1 MPKKPFSIVANERGQ
16 MFVGY
21 MVALLLISVVMVSVF
36 NFVRSNRRNA
46 DSRIYQAQ
54 AMDVA
59 HQGFE
64 EAVSYF
70 RRQPSGVYLDQAAA
84 ETPKDRA
91 NITPWPIYPDAAFL
105 PGPNDTD
112 HWSKLSFAANVVMT
126 GDQKRIFAQAQG
138 ARAMIRTYPLT
149 SVTVTTAVGAT
160 EAKIPP
166 AWGRYVIRRQ
176 NIRNWSPGTNTFSA
190 WDDPEAA
197 HDISH
202 IRYNSPLGSGDYW
215 TLVSHG
221 YVLDNPAKVT
231 YNAYYENT
239 ALFAGGNLVSSPV
252 TYYNGKRFLLA
263 QARVYGELYRINFY
277 NPSAAAWVSS
287 GSSITMYSNGIL
299 KGIGGYAYAYGT
311 APSAYG
317 GTASFIGGDLGTSP
331 AALGRAPS
339 VSNTFPGQTAQ
350 KLSRLAN
357 TVGDINI
364 FPKFD
369 DPNLSDIATRQTFYF
384 VTGAATFLSG
394 TSQRVMTGNGLVFV
408 NGNLTFNQGNLS
420 AWTGIVFVQ
429 GNCVVHSPVNIT
441 GCLIVTGTLT
451 IGDSPAGNNKA
462 EVTYDSALVDDVK
475 KFLQKFRLDKNSIQA
490 TFN

>member
-1 MPKKPFSIVANERGQ
+1 MTKKGSAVLANERGQ
-16 MFVGY
+16 VFVGY

-36 NFVRSNRRNA
+36 NFVRGNRKNA
-46 DSRIYQAQ
+46 DARVYQAL

-84 ETPKDRA
+84 ETPKDRSVV
-91 NITPWPIYPDAAFL
+91 TPWPIYPDAAFL

-112 HWSKLSFAANVVMT
+112 HWNKLSFAANVVMT
-126 GDQKRIFAQAQG
+126 GNQMGIFAQAQG
-138 ARAMIRTYPLT
+138 ARAMIRTFPLT
-149 SVTVTTAVGAT
+149 SVTNTTATGNT
-160 EAKIPP
+160 EAKIAPY
-166 AWGRYVIRRQ
+166 WGRYVIRRQ
-176 NIRNWSPGTNTFSA
+176 NIRNWSPGPNTFSA

-202 IRYNSPLGSGDYW
+202 IRYASPLGSGDYW
-215 TLVSHG
+215 TLVSRG
-221 YVLDNPAKVT
+221 YIMDNPAKIT
-231 YNAYYENT
+231 YSAYYENT
-239 ALFAGGNLVSSPV
+239 ALFQGGNLVSAPV
-252 TYYNGKRFLLA
+252 NYYNGKRFLLA

-277 NPSAAAWVSS
+277 NPSAAAWVGNTSN
-287 GSSITMYSNGIL
+287 ITMYSNGIL
-299 KGIGGYAYAYGT
+299 KGTGGYGYAY
-311 APSAYG
+311 SAG
-317 GTASFIGGDLGTSP
+317 GAVTGGSFVGGDLGTSINV
-331 AALGRAPS
+331 GRAPT
-339 VSNTFPGQTAQ
+339 VSNTFPGQTPQ

-364 FPKFD
+364 FPRFD
-369 DPNLSDIATRQTFYF
+369 DQNLSDIATRQTFYF

-394 TSQRVMTGNGLVFV
+394 TSARVMTGNGLVFV
-408 NGNLTFNQGNLS
+408 NGDLTFNQGNLS

-429 GNCVVHSPVNIT
+429 GNCWVHSPVNIT
-441 GCLIVTGTLT
+441 GCLIVTGTLK